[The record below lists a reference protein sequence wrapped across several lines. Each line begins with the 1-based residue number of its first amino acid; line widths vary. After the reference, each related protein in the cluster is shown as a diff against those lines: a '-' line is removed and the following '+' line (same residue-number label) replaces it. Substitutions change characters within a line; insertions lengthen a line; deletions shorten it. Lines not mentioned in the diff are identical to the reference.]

1 MIHWWIRHIILAI
14 RVRIVAHGHGHLAIP
29 DGKKNKKKARL
40 VNQILE
46 NEPYSNYSKMKFFS
60 RKPHVPLFL
69 SLLQNSGER
78 KNSYS
83 KVVAREKSSILLL
96 IEMKQKSI

>member
-1 MIHWWIRHIILAI
+1 MAI
-14 RVRIVAHGHGHLAIP
+14 RIRIVAHGHGHLAIP
-29 DGKKNKKKARL
+29 DGKKNKKKKARL

-69 SLLQNSGER
+69 SLLQNSEER

>member
-14 RVRIVAHGHGHLAIP
+14 RIRIVAHGHGHLAIP

-46 NEPYSNYSKMKFFS
+46 NEPFSNYSKMKFFS
-60 RKPHVPLFL
+60 RKSRFPLFL
-69 SLLQNSGER
+69 TLLQNSGER
-78 KNSYS
+78 KR
-83 KVVAREKSSILLL
+83 KVKRRLGMGKDIGNH
-96 IEMKQKSI
+96 KQEFFF